1 MPDDVIVEVLRDM
14 LYISLMLSMP
24 VLGKA
29 MVVGMVVGL
38 LQAVTS
44 IQEQTLAFV
53 PKLVAIIAVFALLGH
68 WMIRLLVGYTSELLG
83 SLARYGAL

>member
-1 MPDDVIVEVLRDM
+1 MPDDVMVEVLRNM
-14 LYISLMLSMP
+14 LYVSLLLSMP
-24 VLGKA
+24 VLGTA

-68 WMIRLLVGYTSELLG
+68 WMIRLLVGYTTELFG
-83 SLARYGAL
+83 SLARFGAL